1 MQRQMEGHRAAR
13 DGRSGLLWRAL
24 PVCALLALGVLLTC
38 GAWPCWPA
46 WLASSPGRPAA
57 GQPCCT
63 RLAGGPRPRRAAL
76 RPAAFPAVGLNLWG
90 RLRLGFS
97 CRDAAV
103 HAPPRQPFF
112 LPNTSRS
119 FPVIRTP
126 TCPAEW
132 SNAYFL
138 HIPKTAGSFVDNV
151 MRVGLGSCGSS
162 RGVGNWCH
170 RFTLPQLVRPSNARR
185 LAPCGRA
192 AGRAGPTHERL
203 LCVFA
208 ARALLAMHALPGG
221 PAWQRQ
227 QRSDASCA
235 RAPAGVR
242 GVLPR
247 RGGRPGPPGSPG
259 HTRCVSQCLQLHGQP
274 PGWCRRAAVRAV
286 KAAAQQFAAQ
296 AALLPP
302 SARVQGG
309 RSSNSQ
315 PHQLPPDPWC
325 GRHRSM
331 ATVANAGREAHWL
344 GTPGWL
350 TAPTHILSH
359 PLPRPALPP
368 PWPPAGHHA
377 VRRSA
382 HA

>member
-1 MQRQMEGHRAAR
+1 MEGHRAAR

-38 GAWPCWPA
+38 GASPCWPA

-63 RLAGGPRPRRAAL
+63 RLAGGPRPRQAPL
-76 RPAAFPAVGLNLWG
+76 RPAAGPAVGLNPWG
-90 RLRLGFS
+90 RLRLGFSS

-170 RFTLPQLVRPSNARR
+170 RFTLPQLVRPSNAQR

-192 AGRAGPTHERL
+192 AGRAGPAHERL

-208 ARALLAMHALPGG
+208 ARALWRCTPFLAALRGSGSSAATPAAHAPLQVYEGCF
-221 PAWQRQ
+221 PAEVEG
-227 QRSDASCA
+227 
-235 RAPAGVR
+235 RAH
-242 GVLPR
+242 L
-247 RGGRPGPPGSPG
+247 
-259 HTRCVSQCLQLHGQP
+259 
-274 PGWCRRAAVRAV
+274 
-286 KAAAQQFAAQ
+286 AAQ
-296 AALLPP
+296 AIRAVYP
-302 SARVQGG
+302 SACNYMGSHQVGAGG
-309 RSSNSQ
+309 
-315 PHQLPPDPWC
+315 LLC
-325 GRHRSM
+325 
-331 ATVANAGREAHWL
+331 VL
-344 GTPGWL
+344 
-350 TAPTHILSH
+350 
-359 PLPRPALPP
+359 
-368 PWPPAGHHA
+368 
-377 VRRSA
+377 
-382 HA
+382 